1 MPLGRKTPRIFGE
14 GRAASKSTMVKNM
27 NGKRIIVAVLAGMLA
42 ACGVAFAQN
51 GKVEYS
57 QSPKVSKAADSELI
71 DAVAALNGKQ
81 YKDAKAR
88 LERLTAA
95 NPENDAAFYYLGLCR
110 LYTNDIDG
118 AKAAFK
124 KAAELDPSNFWYKER
139 LARTYSLTGED
150 DLTIAT
156 YEELL
161 KDFPKKND
169 IYFTLVNLYL
179 KQNQFDKALDALD
192 QIETVFG
199 KSENVTATRYD
210 ILLRQNKPME
220 ALNAL
225 EDYNKEFSSPYV
237 LTKLGDHSMAEY
249 KDTVALNYYKEALD
263 LQNGYMPA
271 LLGESEVYRIRRNF
285 PEFFRTLNIFVADE
299 STDVQTKT
307 QYLGMLVSRTDPRF
321 ISSVRPQIDS
331 LYDNLVLHHPTD
343 SSALTAAGL
352 YWYSTER
359 QGKAKSLLHKNMT
372 LNPDNIG
379 ATATY
384 AQLLAYQR
392 DWKGLEEVCDSAQ
405 VRFPKETAFLD
416 MKNVAC
422 YNRKD
427 WQGIIDNN
435 RKIIEIAQGDTS
447 ITIPALS
454 SIGDMY
460 HELGN
465 EKEAFKVYG
474 QVLKINPD
482 YAPALNNYAYYLSL
496 KGSKLK
502 KACAMSKKTVEKE
515 PDNPTYLDT
524 YGWILHLLGRDQE
537 AKTQFKHAMLYGAKE
552 SATCLEHYSIVL
564 EALGETDLAKVY
576 KTQAENKKAEG
587 KE

>member
-1 MPLGRKTPRIFGE
+1 MPPGNRATATAPICGE
-14 GRAASKSTMVKNM
+14 RKNM
-27 NGKRIIVAVLAGMLA
+27 KVKRIIMMVLAGMLIA
-42 ACGVAFAQN
+42 SGL
-51 GKVEYS
+51 GYS
-57 QSPKVSKAADSELI
+57 QNNKVSKTADSELI
-71 DAVAALNGKQ
+71 DAVAALDNKQ
-81 YKDAKAR
+81 YKEAKDR
-88 LERLTAA
+88 LEKITETA
-95 NPENDAAFYYLGLCR
+95 PGNDAAFYYLGMCR
-110 LYTNDIDG
+110 LYLNDLSG
-118 AKAAFK
+118 AKASFK
-124 KAAELDPSNFWYKER
+124 KASELDPSNFWYKER

-156 YEELL
+156 YEALL

-179 KQNQFDKALDALD
+179 KQNQYDKALGAMD
-192 QIETVFG
+192 QIENVFG

-210 ILLRQNKPME
+210 ILLRQNKPEE
-220 ALNAL
+220 ALKTL
-225 EDYNKEFSSPYV
+225 VDYNKEFSSPYV

-249 KDTVALNYYKEALD
+249 KDTAALAYYREALD
-263 LQNGYMPA
+263 LQSGYMPA

-285 PEFFRTLNIFVADE
+285 PEFFKTVNLFIADE
-299 STDVQTKT
+299 ETEVQTKT
-307 QYLGMLVSRTDPRF
+307 QYLDMLVRRSDPRF
-321 ISSVRPQIDS
+321 IQNVKPQIDT
-331 LYDNLVLHHPTD
+331 LYENLVLVHPTD
-343 SSALTAAGL
+343 SAALTAAGL

-359 QGKAKSLLHKNMT
+359 VDKAKELLRKNMT
-372 LNPDNIG
+372 LYPESLG

-384 AQLLAYQR
+384 VQLLGLQK
-392 DWKGLEEVCDSAQ
+392 DWDALDIACDSAL
-405 VRFPKETAFLD
+405 VRFPKETSFLD
-416 MKNVAC
+416 MKNVSC

-435 RKIIEIAQGDTS
+435 RKIIEMAQGDTS

-465 EKEAFKVYG
+465 EKEAFKVYS

-482 YAPALNNYAYYLSL
+482 YAPALNNYAYYLAL

-502 KACAMSKKTVEKE
+502 KACAMSKKTIEKE

-552 SATCLEHYSIVL
+552 SVTSLEHYAVVL

-576 KTQAENKKAEG
+576 RTLAENRKAEG

>member
-1 MPLGRKTPRIFGE
+1 MT
-14 GRAASKSTMVKNM
+14 
-27 NGKRIIVAVLAGMLA
+27 GMLIA
-42 ACGVAFAQN
+42 SGQV
-51 GKVEYS
+51 YS
-57 QSPKVSKAADSELI
+57 QNRKEVKAADGELI
-71 DAVAALNGKQ
+71 DAVAAMDNGR
-81 YKDAKAR
+81 YKEAKER

-95 NPENDAAFYYLGLCR
+95 APLNDAAFYYLGMCD
-110 LYTNDIDG
+110 LYLNDIQN
-118 AKAAFK
+118 AKAALK
-124 KAAELDPSNFWYKER
+124 KASEIDPTNFWYKER
-139 LARTYSLTGED
+139 LARAYSMTGED

-179 KQNQFDKALDALD
+179 KQNRYDKALSAMD
-192 QIETVFG
+192 QIENVFG
-199 KSENVTATRYD
+199 KSESVTATRYD
-210 ILLRQNKPME
+210 ILLRQNKPEE
-220 ALNAL
+220 ALKAL
-225 EDYNKEFSSPYV
+225 TDYNKEFSSPYV

-249 KDTVALNYYKEALD
+249 KDTAALSYYREALD
-263 LQNGYMPA
+263 LQSGYMPA
-271 LLGESEVYRIRRNF
+271 LLGEAEVYRIRRDF
-285 PEFFRTLNIFVADE
+285 PDFFRTMNQFITDE
-299 STDVQTKT
+299 TTEVQAKT
-307 QYLGMLVSRTDPRF
+307 QYLDMLVRRSDPRF
-321 ISSVRPQIDS
+321 IQNVKPQIDT
-331 LYDNLVLHHPTD
+331 LFDNLVLAHPSD

-359 QGKAKSLLHKNMT
+359 QDKAQSLLHRNMS
-372 LNPDNIG
+372 LHPESLG

-384 AQLLAYQR
+384 IQLLGYR
-392 DWKGLEEVCDSAQ
+392 KDWDALERNCDSAL
-405 VRFPKETAFLD
+405 VRFPKETSFLE

-435 RKIIEIAQGDTS
+435 KRIIEIAQGDTS
-447 ITIPALS
+447 VTIPALS

-465 EKEAFKVYG
+465 EKEAFKVYS

-482 YAPALNNYAYYLSL
+482 YAPALNNYAYYLAL

-502 KACAMSKKTVEKE
+502 KACAMSRKTVEKE

-552 SATCLEHYSIVL
+552 SVTCLEHYATVL

-576 KTQAENKKAEG
+576 RTLAANKKDEGAE
-587 KE
+587 

>member
-1 MPLGRKTPRIFGE
+1 MNVHRLVLMVLVGMILASSLG
-14 GRAASKSTMVKNM
+14 
-27 NGKRIIVAVLAGMLA
+27 
-42 ACGVAFAQN
+42 
-51 GKVEYS
+51 YS
-57 QSPKVSKAADSELI
+57 QNNKRANMADGELI
-71 DAVAALNGKQ
+71 DAVAALDNKQ
-81 YKDAKAR
+81 FNKAKDM
-88 LERLTAA
+88 LEKLIETA
-95 NPENDAAFYYLGLCR
+95 PQNDAAFYYLGLCR

-124 KAAELDPSNFWYKER
+124 KSVELDPSNYWYKER

-179 KQNQFDKALDALD
+179 KQNQYDKALKALD
-192 QIETVFG
+192 QIEAVFG
-199 KSENVTATRYD
+199 KSENVTATKYD
-210 ILLRQNKPME
+210 ILLRQSKPME
-220 ALNAL
+220 ALKTL

-249 KDTVALNYYKEALD
+249 KDTLALAYYKEALD

-271 LLGESEVYRIRRNF
+271 LLGESEVYRTRRNF
-285 PEFFRTLNIFVADE
+285 PEFFKTLNMFVEDE
-299 STDVQTKT
+299 QTDVQTKT
-307 QYLGMLVSRTDPRF
+307 QYLSMLVSRTDPRF
-321 ISSVRPQIDS
+321 IQNVRPQIDS
-331 LYDNLVLHHPTD
+331 LYDNLVSCHPKD
-343 SSALTAAGL
+343 SSALTASGL
-352 YWYSTER
+352 YWYSTGR
-359 QGKAKSLLHKNMT
+359 TDKAKSLIHKNMI
-372 LNPDNIG
+372 LHPDNLG

-384 AQLLAYQR
+384 AQLLGYMKE
-392 DWKGLEEVCDSAQ
+392 WETLEKTCDSAI

-427 WQGIIDNN
+427 WLGIIENN

-465 EKEAFKVYG
+465 EKEAFKVYS
-474 QVLKINPD
+474 QVLKVNPN
-482 YAPALNNYAYYLSL
+482 YAPALNNYAYYLAL

-502 KACAMSKKTVEKE
+502 KACAMSKKTVEQE

-524 YGWILHLLGRDQE
+524 YGWILHLLGRDKE
-537 AKTQFKHAMLYGAKE
+537 AKAQFKHAMLYGAKE
-552 SATCLEHYSIVL
+552 SATCLEHYAIVL

-576 KTQAENKKAEG
+576 RTQAANKKAEG

>member
-1 MPLGRKTPRIFGE
+1 
-14 GRAASKSTMVKNM
+14 M
-27 NGKRIIVAVLAGMLA
+27 NGKRLITVVLAGMLMG
-42 ACGVAFAQN
+42 CGLAYSQN
-51 GKVEYS
+51 GKTDYSQNGKTGYS
-57 QSPKVSKAADSELI
+57 QSGKVSKAADSELI
-71 DAVAALNGKQ
+71 DAVAAFDAKQ
-81 YKDAKAR
+81 YAEAKGR
-88 LERLTAA
+88 LEKLTEA
-95 NPENDAAFYYLGLCR
+95 NPLNDAAFYYLGMCR

-118 AKAAFK
+118 AKEALK
-124 KAAELDPSNFWYKER
+124 KASEIDPGNFWYKER

-169 IYFTLVNLYL
+169 LYFTLVNLYL
-179 KQNQFDKALDALD
+179 KQGQMDKALGAMD
-192 QIETVFG
+192 QIEAVFG

-210 ILLRQNKPME
+210 ILLRQNKPAE
-220 ALNAL
+220 ALKVL

-249 KDTVALNYYKEALD
+249 KDTAALAYYKEALD
-263 LQNGYMPA
+263 LQSGYMPA

-285 PEFFRTLNIFVADE
+285 PDFFRTLNLFVDDE
-299 STDVQTKT
+299 TTDSQTKT

-321 ISSVRPQIDS
+321 VSSVRPQIDS
-331 LYDNLVLHHPTD
+331 LYDNLVIHHPAD
-343 SSALTAAGL
+343 SAALTAAGL

-372 LNPDNIG
+372 LHPDNLG

-384 AQLLAYQR
+384 AQLLAYMK
-392 DWKGLEEVCDSAQ
+392 DWDGLEAVCDSAQ

-427 WQGIIDNN
+427 WQGIIGNN
-435 RKIIEIAQGDTS
+435 MRIIEIAQGDTS

-465 EKEAFKVYG
+465 EKEAFKVYSK
-474 QVLKINPD
+474 VLKANPE
-482 YAPALNNYAYYLSL
+482 YAPALNNYAYYLAL

-502 KACAMSKKTVEKE
+502 KACAMSRKTVEKE

-524 YGWILHLLGRDQE
+524 YGWILHLLGRDKE
-537 AKTQFKHAMLYGAKE
+537 AKAQFKHAMLYGGKE

-576 KTQAENKKAEG
+576 KTQAENRKAEE

>member
-1 MPLGRKTPRIFGE
+1 
-14 GRAASKSTMVKNM
+14 M
-27 NGKRIIVAVLAGMLA
+27 NGKRLIMVVLAGMLM
-42 ACGVAFAQN
+42 ACGL
-51 GKVEYS
+51 GYS
-57 QSPKVSKAADSELI
+57 QNNNKIGKRIDGELI
-71 DAVAALNGKQ
+71 DAVSALDEGQ
-81 YKDAKAR
+81 YKEAQVT
-88 LERLTAA
+88 LERILTAD
-95 NPENDAAFYYLGLCR
+95 PRNDAAQYYLGMCR
-110 LYTNDIDG
+110 LYANDLDG
-118 AKAAFK
+118 AKTAFK

-156 YEELL
+156 YEALL
-161 KDFPKKND
+161 KDFPKKD
-169 IYFTLVNLYL
+169 DLYFTLVNLYL
-179 KQNQFDKALDALD
+179 KQDQYDKALGALD
-192 QIETVFG
+192 QIESVFG
-199 KSENVTATRYD
+199 KSENVTATKYD
-210 ILLRQNKPME
+210 ILLRQNKPLE
-220 ALNAL
+220 ALKTL

-249 KDTVALNYYKEALD
+249 KDTVALAYYKEALD

-271 LLGESEVYRIRRNF
+271 LLGESEVYRTRRNF
-285 PEFFRTLNIFVADE
+285 PEFFRTLNMFVADDQ
-299 STDVQTKT
+299 TDVQAKT
-307 QYLGMLVSRTDPRF
+307 QYLGMLVTRSDPRF
-321 ISSVRPQIDS
+321 IQSVRPQIDT
-331 LYDNLVLHHPTD
+331 LYDNLVLCHPTD
-343 SSALTAAGL
+343 SAALMASGL

-359 QGKAKSLLHKNMT
+359 QGKAKELIHKNMT
-372 LNPDNIG
+372 LHPDNLG
-379 ATATY
+379 TTA
-384 AQLLAYQR
+384 AYVQILGYMK
-392 DWKGLEEVCDSAQ
+392 DWDTLEKACDSAL
-405 VRFPKETAFLD
+405 VKFPKETAFLD

-465 EKEAFKVYG
+465 EKEAFKVYAK
-474 QVLKINPD
+474 VLKLNPD
-482 YAPALNNYAYYLSL
+482 YVPALNNYAYYLAL

-502 KACAMSKKTVEKE
+502 KACAMSKKTVDKE

-524 YGWILHLLGRDQE
+524 YGWILHLLGKDKE
-537 AKTQFKHAMLYGAKE
+537 AKAQFKHAMLYGGKE
-552 SATCLEHYSIVL
+552 SATCLEHYAIVL

>member
-1 MPLGRKTPRIFGE
+1 M
-14 GRAASKSTMVKNM
+14 
-27 NGKRIIVAVLAGMLA
+27 AGMLIA
-42 ACGVAFAQN
+42 SGQV
-51 GKVEYS
+51 YS
-57 QSPKVSKAADSELI
+57 QNRKEVKAADGELI
-71 DAVAALNGKQ
+71 DAVAAMDNGR
-81 YKDAKAR
+81 YKEAKER

-95 NPENDAAFYYLGLCR
+95 APLNDAAFYYLGMCD
-110 LYTNDIDG
+110 LYLNDVQN
-118 AKAAFK
+118 AKAALK
-124 KAAELDPSNFWYKER
+124 KASEIDPTNFWYKER
-139 LARTYSLTGED
+139 LARAYSMTGED

-179 KQNQFDKALDALD
+179 KQNRYDKALSAMD
-192 QIETVFG
+192 QIENVFG
-199 KSENVTATRYD
+199 KSESVTATRYD
-210 ILLRQNKPME
+210 ILLRQNKPEE
-220 ALNAL
+220 ALKTL
-225 EDYNKEFSSPYV
+225 TDYNKEFSSPYV

-249 KDTVALNYYKEALD
+249 KDTAALSYYREALD
-263 LQNGYMPA
+263 LQSGYMPA
-271 LLGESEVYRIRRNF
+271 LLGEAEVYRIRRNF
-285 PEFFRTLNIFVADE
+285 PDFFRTMNQFITDE
-299 STDVQTKT
+299 TTEVQAKT
-307 QYLGMLVSRTDPRF
+307 QYLDMLVRRSDPRF
-321 ISSVRPQIDS
+321 IQNVKPQIDT
-331 LYDNLVLHHPTD
+331 LFDNLVLAHPSD

-359 QGKAKSLLHKNMT
+359 QDKAQSLLHRNMS
-372 LNPDNIG
+372 LHPESLG

-384 AQLLAYQR
+384 IQLLGYR
-392 DWKGLEEVCDSAQ
+392 KDWDALERNCDSAL
-405 VRFPKETAFLD
+405 VRFPKETSFLE

-435 RKIIEIAQGDTS
+435 KRIIEIAQGDTS
-447 ITIPALS
+447 VTIPALS

-465 EKEAFKVYG
+465 EKEAFKVYS

-482 YAPALNNYAYYLSL
+482 YAPALNNYAYYLAL

-502 KACAMSKKTVEKE
+502 KACAMSRKTVEKE

-552 SATCLEHYSIVL
+552 SVTCLEHYATVL

-576 KTQAENKKAEG
+576 RTLAANKKDEGAE
-587 KE
+587 

>member
-1 MPLGRKTPRIFGE
+1 
-14 GRAASKSTMVKNM
+14 M
-27 NGKRIIVAVLAGMLA
+27 NGKRLIIVVLAGMLMS
-42 ACGVAFAQN
+42 G
-51 GKVEYS
+51 GLTYS
-57 QSPKVSKAADSELI
+57 QNTRFEKTVDGELI
-71 DAVAALNGKQ
+71 DAVAKIDDKQ
-81 YKDAKAR
+81 YGDAKGR
-88 LERLTAA
+88 LEKITVSAP
-95 NPENDAAFYYLGLCR
+95 NNDVAYYYLGLCR
-110 LYTNDIDG
+110 LYTNDING
-118 AKAAFK
+118 AKIAFK

-139 LARTYSLTGED
+139 LARTYSLAGED

-179 KQNQFDKALDALD
+179 KQNQYDKALGALD

-199 KSENVTATRYD
+199 KSENVTATKYD
-210 ILLRQNKPME
+210 ILLRQGKPLE
-220 ALNAL
+220 ALKTL

-249 KDTVALNYYKEALD
+249 KDSAALAYYKEALD

-271 LLGESEVYRIRRNF
+271 LLGESEVYRTRRNF
-285 PEFFRTLNIFVADE
+285 PEFFRTLNMFVADDQ
-299 STDVQTKT
+299 TDVQAKT
-307 QYLGMLVSRTDPRF
+307 QYLGMLVSRSDPRF
-321 ISSVRPQIDS
+321 IQSVRPQLDT
-331 LYDNLVLHHPTD
+331 LYDNLVLCHPAD
-343 SSALTAAGL
+343 SAALTASGL

-359 QGKAKSLLHKNMT
+359 QDKAKGLLRKNMT
-372 LNPDNIG
+372 LHPDNLG

-384 AQLLAYQR
+384 AQLLGYMK
-392 DWKGLEEVCDSAQ
+392 DWDALERACDSAL

-416 MKNVAC
+416 MKNVVC

-435 RKIIEIAQGDTS
+435 RRIIEIAQGDTS

-465 EKEAFKVYG
+465 EKEAFKVYS
-474 QVLKINPD
+474 QVLKLDPD
-482 YAPALNNYAYYLSL
+482 YAPALNNYAYYLAL
-496 KGSKLK
+496 KGRKLK
-502 KACAMSKKTVEKE
+502 KACAMSKKTVDKE

-524 YGWILHLLGRDQE
+524 YGWILHLLGKDKE
-537 AKTQFKHAMLYGAKE
+537 AKAQFKHAMLYGAKE
-552 SATCLEHYSIVL
+552 SATCLEHYAIVL

-576 KTQAENKKAEG
+576 RTQAANKKAEG

>member
-1 MPLGRKTPRIFGE
+1 MPPGNRATATAPICGE
-14 GRAASKSTMVKNM
+14 RKNM
-27 NGKRIIVAVLAGMLA
+27 KVKRIIMMVLAGMLIA
-42 ACGVAFAQN
+42 SGLGHSQN
-51 GKVEYS
+51 N
-57 QSPKVSKAADSELI
+57 KVSKTADSELI
-71 DAVAALNGKQ
+71 DAVAALDNKQ
-81 YKDAKAR
+81 YKEAKDR
-88 LERLTAA
+88 LEKITETA
-95 NPENDAAFYYLGLCR
+95 PGNDAAFYYLGMCR
-110 LYTNDIDG
+110 LYLNDLSG
-118 AKAAFK
+118 AKASFK
-124 KAAELDPSNFWYKER
+124 KASELDPSNFWYKER
-139 LARTYSLTGED
+139 LARTYSLSGED

-179 KQNQFDKALDALD
+179 KQNQYDKALGAMD
-192 QIETVFG
+192 QIENVFG

-210 ILLRQNKPME
+210 ILLRQNKPEE
-220 ALNAL
+220 ALKTL
-225 EDYNKEFSSPYV
+225 VDYNKVNQF
-237 LTKLGDHSMAEY
+237 
-249 KDTVALNYYKEALD
+249 
-263 LQNGYMPA
+263 
-271 LLGESEVYRIRRNF
+271 I
-285 PEFFRTLNIFVADE
+285 ADE
-299 STDVQTKT
+299 ETEVQTKT
-307 QYLGMLVSRTDPRF
+307 QYLDMLVRRSDPRF
-321 ISSVRPQIDS
+321 IQNVKPRIDT
-331 LYDNLVLHHPTD
+331 LYENLVLVHPTD
-343 SSALTAAGL
+343 SAALTAAGL

-359 QGKAKSLLHKNMT
+359 VDKAKELLRKNMT
-372 LNPDNIG
+372 LYPESLG

-384 AQLLAYQR
+384 VQLLGLQK
-392 DWKGLEEVCDSAQ
+392 DWDALDIACDSAL
-405 VRFPKETAFLD
+405 VRFPKETSFLD
-416 MKNVAC
+416 MKNVSC

-435 RKIIEIAQGDTS
+435 KRIIEMAQGDTS
-447 ITIPALS
+447 VTIPALA

-465 EKEAFKVYG
+465 EKEAFKVYS

-482 YAPALNNYAYYLSL
+482 YAPALNNYAYYLAL

-502 KACAMSKKTVEKE
+502 KACAMSKKTIEKE

-552 SATCLEHYSIVL
+552 SVTSLEHYAVVL

-576 KTQAENKKAEG
+576 RTLAENRKAEG

>member
-1 MPLGRKTPRIFGE
+1 MD
-14 GRAASKSTMVKNM
+14 
-27 NGKRIIVAVLAGMLA
+27 GKRLIIVMLSWMLVASGLAYPQNNKTARAV
-42 ACGVAFAQN
+42 
-51 GKVEYS
+51 
-57 QSPKVSKAADSELI
+57 DSELI
-71 DAVAALNGKQ
+71 DAVAAMDDRQYGK
-81 YKDAKAR
+81 AGEMLGRITVSA
-88 LERLTAA
+88 
-95 NPENDAAFYYLGLCR
+95 PENDAAFYYLGLYR

-118 AKAAFK
+118 AKEALK
-124 KAAELDPSNFWYKER
+124 KASELDPSNFWYKER

-150 DLTIAT
+150 DLTVAT

-169 IYFTLVNLYL
+169 LYFTLVNLYL
-179 KQNQFDKALDALD
+179 KQNRYDKAMEALD
-192 QIETVFG
+192 QIEAVFG
-199 KSENVTATRYD
+199 KSENVTATKYD
-210 ILLRQNKPME
+210 ILLRQNKPLE
-220 ALNAL
+220 ALKTL

-249 KDTVALNYYKEALD
+249 KDTAALAYYKEALD

-271 LLGESEVYRIRRNF
+271 LLGESEVYRTRRNF
-285 PEFFRTLNIFVADE
+285 PEFFRTLNAFVADDQ
-299 STDVQTKT
+299 TDVQAKT
-307 QYLGMLVSRTDPRF
+307 QYLNMLVTRTDPRF
-321 ISSVRPQIDS
+321 IQSVRPQIDT
-331 LYDNLVLHHPTD
+331 LYDKLVQCHPTD
-343 SSALTAAGL
+343 SAALMASGL

-359 QGKAKSLLHKNMT
+359 QDKAKTLIRKNMT
-372 LNPDNIG
+372 LHPDNLG
-379 ATATY
+379 ATAGY
-384 AQLLAYQR
+384 VQLLGYMK
-392 DWKGLEEVCDSAQ
+392 DWDGLEAACDSAL

-435 RKIIEIAQGDTS
+435 RRIISMAQGDTS

-460 HELGN
+460 HELGR
-465 EKEAFKVYG
+465 EKEAFKVYAR
-474 QVLKINPD
+474 VLKLNPD

-496 KGSKLK
+496 KGIKLK
-502 KACAMSKKTVEKE
+502 KACAMSRKTVDKE

-524 YGWILHLLGRDQE
+524 YGWILHLLGRDKE
-537 AKTQFKHAMLYGAKE
+537 AKAQFKHAMLYGAKE
-552 SATCLEHYSIVL
+552 SATCLEHYAIVL

-576 KTQAENKKAEG
+576 RTQAENKKAEG